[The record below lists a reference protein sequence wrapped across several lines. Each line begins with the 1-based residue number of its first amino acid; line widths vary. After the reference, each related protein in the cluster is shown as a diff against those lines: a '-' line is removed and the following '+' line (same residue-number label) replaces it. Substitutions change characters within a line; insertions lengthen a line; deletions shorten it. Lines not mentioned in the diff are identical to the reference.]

1 MTNTPTAD
9 NVAVMASIVASL
21 GRSTAAA
28 PLAITGQMQSKRNL
42 DANLG
47 AYINAEQ
54 PLITGLIVNDADI
67 AAQEKRV
74 LDARRRLEE
83 TLKHFG

>member
-1 MTNTPTAD
+1 MKSCIQ
-9 NVAVMASIVASL
+9 AVLVS
-21 GRSTAAA
+21 
-28 PLAITGQMQSKRNL
+28 
-42 DANLG
+42 
-47 AYINAEQ
+47 
-54 PLITGLIVNDADI
+54 DADI